1 MEQENML
8 AEEGINC
15 PSEASETGNNIPQNE
30 SAVIAESEQAVPQAL
45 PDIDFSTLT
54 TEEIVTRLQNL
65 VNNFPLQQLKEIMD
79 NIPEIFENRYR
90 QEEGKALADFT
101 ADGSPAEDF
110 QYNCNTKERF
120 LSLLK
125 NYKDKKAEA
134 AKKNEAER
142 EENLRIKLQLIE
154 ELKELVQKEEALN
167 QTFQEFKDIQERW
180 RNTGTVPQN
189 RINDLLETYHHHVEN
204 FYNYI
209 KINKELRDLDLKR
222 NFDAKITLC
231 EEAEKLAENSDINEA
246 FKQLQL
252 LHARWKEIGPIHKDQ
267 KETVWGRFKE
277 ATNKINDSYHNFFED
292 LKKEQEN
299 NLKLKEGLCEKAA
312 VLSEGEYKTINEWH
326 TAAQSLIDL
335 QEEWKHTGLVP
346 IRERN
351 KIYKKFRSL
360 CDAFFDRKREFYKTL
375 QAEQE
380 NNLKAKIA
388 LCEKA
393 EALQDSTDWKV
404 TTDKLIA
411 LQKEWKKIG
420 AAPQKYSNKV
430 WNRFRAACDIF
441 FNNKSKYL
449 KNIDT
454 EQEKNLELKK
464 TLLEEVKQFTPSDNN
479 DATLQQLKEF
489 QARWAAIGFV
499 PIKEKEA
506 IQDEFRKIINAH
518 FDKLN
523 LDEFDKTLEKY
534 RAKIHSLDSGENKES
549 KIISEREK
557 LVSKIRQL
565 ETDINT
571 WENNIGFI
579 TKSNKSESLIR
590 ELTFKIEKT
599 RQRLSL
605 LHEKLKAIDT
615 LI

>member
-8 AEEGINC
+8 AEEGINR

-110 QYNCNTKERF
+110 QYNSNTKELF

-134 AKKNEAER
+134 AKKNEVER

>member
-1 MEQENML
+1 
-8 AEEGINC
+8 
-15 PSEASETGNNIPQNE
+15 
-30 SAVIAESEQAVPQAL
+30 
-45 PDIDFSTLT
+45 
-54 TEEIVTRLQNL
+54 
-65 VNNFPLQQLKEIMD
+65 MD

-134 AKKNEAER
+134 AKKNEVER

-579 TKSNKSESLIR
+579 TKSNKSENLIR

>member
-1 MEQENML
+1 ML

-110 QYNCNTKERF
+110 QYNSNTKELF

-134 AKKNEAER
+134 AKKNEVER

-441 FNNKSKYL
+441 FNNKSNYL

>member
-1 MEQENML
+1 MEQENTL
-8 AEEGINC
+8 AEEEINR
-15 PSEASETGNNIPQNE
+15 PFEVSDIETNISQDELIADPALE
-30 SAVIAESEQAVPQAL
+30 SVDSQAL
-45 PDIDFSTLT
+45 PDIDFTALT
-54 TEEIVTRLQNL
+54 TEEIVTQLQKL
-65 VNNFPLQQLKEIMD
+65 SDNFPLPRLKEIMD
-79 NIPEIFENRYR
+79 SIPEIFENRYR
-90 QEEGKALADFT
+90 QEEKEALAKFT
-101 ADGSPAEDF
+101 ADGSPVEDF
-110 QYNCNTKERF
+110 QYNNDTKERF
-120 LSLLK
+120 HSLLK
-125 NYKDKKAEA
+125 NYRDKKVAA

-142 EENLRIKLQLIE
+142 EENLRVKLQLIE

-180 RNTGTVPQN
+180 RNTGMVPQN

-222 NFDAKITLC
+222 NFDAKIALC
-231 EEAEKLAENSDINEA
+231 EEAEKLAENSDISEA
-246 FKQLQL
+246 FKHLQL
-252 LHARWKEIGPIHKDQ
+252 LHARWKEIGPIGKEQ
-267 KETVWGRFKE
+267 KESVWERFKE
-277 ATNKINDSYHNFFED
+277 ATNKINDSYHSFFEE

-299 NLKLKEGLCEKAA
+299 NLKLKEELCEKAKA
-312 VLSEGEYKTINEWH
+312 TAEGEYKTINEWNS
-326 TAAQSLIDL
+326 AAQMLIDL

-351 KIYKKFRSL
+351 RIYKKFRSF
-360 CDAFFDRKREFYKTL
+360 CDIFFERKREFYKILKT
-375 QAEQE
+375 EQE

-393 EALQDSTDWKV
+393 EALQNSTDWKL
-404 TTDKLIA
+404 TTEKLIA

-420 AAPQKYSNKV
+420 GAPQKYSNKV
-430 WNRFRAACDIF
+430 WNRFRAACDLF
-441 FNNKSKYL
+441 FNNKSAFL
-449 KNIDT
+449 KNIDS

-464 TLLEEVKQFTPSDNN
+464 VLLEEVKQFIPSDDNE
-479 DATLQQLKEF
+479 ATLKQLKEF
-489 QARWAAIGFV
+489 QTRWSAIGYV
-499 PIKEKEA
+499 PIKEKES
-506 IQDEFRKIINAH
+506 IQEEFRKSLNAH

-523 LDEFDKTLEKY
+523 LDEFDKSLEKY
-534 RAKIHSLDSGENKES
+534 RSKINTLNSAENKES

-557 LVSKIRQL
+557 LVGKIRQL

-579 TKSNKSESLIR
+579 AKSNKAENLIR
-590 ELTFKIEKT
+590 ELNSKIEKT
-599 RQRLSL
+599 KQRLSL

>member
-8 AEEGINC
+8 AEEGINR

-110 QYNCNTKERF
+110 QYNSNTKELF

-134 AKKNEAER
+134 AKKNEVER

-441 FNNKSKYL
+441 FNNKSNYL

-605 LHEKLKAIDT
+605 LQEKLKAIDT

>member
-110 QYNCNTKERF
+110 QYNSNTKELF

-134 AKKNEAER
+134 AKKNEVER

-222 NFDAKITLC
+222 NLDAKITLC

-441 FNNKSKYL
+441 FNNKSNYL

-479 DATLQQLKEF
+479 DDTLQQLKEF
-489 QARWAAIGFV
+489 QARWATIGFV

>member
-110 QYNCNTKERF
+110 QYNSNTKERF

-134 AKKNEAER
+134 AKKNEVER

-441 FNNKSKYL
+441 FNNKSNYL

-454 EQEKNLELKK
+454 EQEKNLVLKK
-464 TLLEEVKQFTPSDNN
+464 SLLEEVKQFTPSDNN

-523 LDEFDKTLEKY
+523 LDEFDKILEKY

-557 LVSKIRQL
+557 LVGKIRQL

>member
-8 AEEGINC
+8 AEEGINR

-110 QYNCNTKERF
+110 QYNSNTKELF

>member
-134 AKKNEAER
+134 AKKNEVER

-246 FKQLQL
+246 FKQLQF

>member
-1 MEQENML
+1 MEHENTLLQEELNHS
-8 AEEGINC
+8 
-15 PSEASETGNNIPQNE
+15 SEVSAKENNISEPEAAAYSAPEQPTPQ
-30 SAVIAESEQAVPQAL
+30 VL
-45 PDIDFSTLT
+45 PEIDFTTLHT
-54 TEEIVTRLQNL
+54 DEFVTQLQNL
-65 VNNFPLQQLKEIMD
+65 IHAFPLQQLKEIMD
-79 NIPEIFENRYR
+79 TLPDIFENQYKK
-90 QEEGKALADFT
+90 ETEKALADFV
-101 ADGSPAEDF
+101 ADGNPAEDF
-110 QYNCNTKERF
+110 QHNKDTKERF
-120 LSLLK
+120 YLLIK
-125 NYKDKKAEA
+125 NYKDQKNAAIKKS
-134 AKKNEAER
+134 EAER
-142 EENLRIKLQLIE
+142 EENLQIKLRLIE
-154 ELKELVQKEEALN
+154 ELKELVQKEETLN

-180 RNTGTVPQN
+180 RNTGMVPQN
-189 RINDLLETYHHHVEN
+189 HINDLLETYHHHVEN
-204 FYNYI
+204 FYNYV

-231 EEAEKLAENSDINEA
+231 EEAEKLAGNSDINEA
-246 FKQLQL
+246 FKHLQL
-252 LHARWKEIGPIHKDQ
+252 LHARWKEIGPIPKEQ
-267 KETVWGRFKE
+267 KESVWERFRE
-277 ATNKINDSYHNFFED
+277 ATSKINDSYHNFFEN

-299 NLKLKEGLCEKAA
+299 NLKIKEELCEKAA
-312 VLSEGEYKTINEWH
+312 VIAQSEYKTISEWN
-326 TAAQSLIDL
+326 TAAQTLINL

-346 IRERN
+346 IKERN
-351 KIYKKFRSL
+351 KIYKKFRAN
-360 CDAFFDRKREFYKTL
+360 CDTFFDRKREFYKIL

-441 FNNKSKYL
+441 FNNKSAYL

-464 TLLEEVKQFTPSDNN
+464 ALLEEVKQFTPSDDNE
-479 DATLQQLKEF
+479 ATLKQLKEF
-489 QARWAAIGFV
+489 QARWTTIGFV
-499 PIKEKEA
+499 PIKEKEN
-506 IQDEFRKIINAH
+506 IQEEFRKAINIH

-534 RAKIHSLDSGENKES
+534 RAKIHSLDSSENKES
-549 KIISEREK
+549 KIINEREK
-557 LVSKIRQL
+557 LINKIRQL

-571 WENNIGFI
+571 WENNTGFI
-579 TKSNKSESLIR
+579 AKSNKSESLIR
-590 ELTFKIEKT
+590 DLNFKIEKN
-599 RQRLSL
+599 RQRLTL
-605 LHEKLKAIDT
+605 LYEKLKAIDS

>member
-1 MEQENML
+1 MEQENTL
-8 AEEGINC
+8 AEEEINR
-15 PSEASETGNNIPQNE
+15 PFEVSDIETNISHNELSTVPASE
-30 SAVIAESEQAVPQAL
+30 SADSQAL
-45 PDIDFSTLT
+45 PDIDFTVLT
-54 TEEIVTRLQNL
+54 TEEIVTQLQNL
-65 VNNFPLQQLKEIMD
+65 SDNFPLPRLKEIMD
-79 NIPEIFENRYR
+79 SIPEIFENRYR
-90 QEEGKALADFT
+90 QEEQEALAKFT
-101 ADGSPAEDF
+101 ADGSPVEDF
-110 QYNCNTKERF
+110 QYNNDTKERF
-120 LSLLK
+120 HALLK
-125 NYKDKKAEA
+125 NYRDKKVAA

-142 EENLRIKLQLIE
+142 EENLRVKLQLIE

-180 RNTGTVPQN
+180 RNTGMVPQN

-222 NFDAKITLC
+222 NFDAKIALC
-231 EEAEKLAENSDINEA
+231 EEAEKLAENSDISEA
-246 FKQLQL
+246 FKHLQL
-252 LHARWKEIGPIHKDQ
+252 LHARWKEIGPIGKEQ
-267 KETVWGRFKE
+267 KESVWERFKE
-277 ATNKINDSYHNFFED
+277 ATNKINDSYHSFFEE

-299 NLKLKEGLCEKAA
+299 NLKLKEELCEKAKA
-312 VLSEGEYKTINEWH
+312 TAEGEYKTIKEWNS
-326 TAAQSLIDL
+326 AAQMLIDL

-351 KIYKKFRSL
+351 RIYKKFRSF
-360 CDAFFDRKREFYKTL
+360 CDIFFERKREFYKILKT
-375 QAEQE
+375 EQE

-393 EALQDSTDWKV
+393 EALQNSTDWKL
-404 TTDKLIA
+404 TTEKLIA

-420 AAPQKYSNKV
+420 GAPQKYSNKV
-430 WNRFRAACDIF
+430 WNRFRAACDLF
-441 FNNKSKYL
+441 FNNKSAFL
-449 KNIDT
+449 KNIDS

-464 TLLEEVKQFTPSDNN
+464 VLLEEVKQFIPSDDNE
-479 DATLQQLKEF
+479 ATLKQLKEF
-489 QARWAAIGFV
+489 QTRWSAIGYV
-499 PIKEKEA
+499 PIKEKES
-506 IQDEFRKIINAH
+506 IQEEFRKSLNAH

-523 LDEFDKTLEKY
+523 LDEFDKSLEKY
-534 RAKIHSLDSGENKES
+534 RSKINTLNSAENKES

-557 LVSKIRQL
+557 LVGKIRQL

-579 TKSNKSESLIR
+579 AKSNKAENLIR
-590 ELTFKIEKT
+590 ELNSKIEKT
-599 RQRLSL
+599 KQRLSL

>member
-110 QYNCNTKERF
+110 QYNSNTKELF

-134 AKKNEAER
+134 AKKNEVER

-222 NFDAKITLC
+222 NFDANITLC

-246 FKQLQL
+246 FKQLQF

>member
-110 QYNCNTKERF
+110 QYNSNTKELF

-134 AKKNEAER
+134 AKKNEVER

-441 FNNKSKYL
+441 FNNKSNYL

-489 QARWAAIGFV
+489 QARWATIGFV